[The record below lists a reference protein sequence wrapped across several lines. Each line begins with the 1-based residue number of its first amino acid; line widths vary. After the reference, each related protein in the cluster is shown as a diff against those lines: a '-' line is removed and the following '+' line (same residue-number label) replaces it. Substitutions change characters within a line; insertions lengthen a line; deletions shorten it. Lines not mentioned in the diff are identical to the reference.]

1 EEHAM
6 IELAIMLVFV
16 SPDGEIAGHFGPV
29 SWLEDPGVP
38 LDPRIELLT
47 GLTDADLAGKRIND
61 VAAFG
66 LLDRADL
73 LVAQNAKFDAAWI
86 ERRYPRLAGRA
97 WACSCADIDW
107 LELGYEGRAQ
117 QHLLVQHGWFA
128 NAHRAGDDVWS
139 LFHLLRQ
146 RQADPGGGRVRSH
159 LSRLIEAADTDTAWV
174 EAVGAPYSAKERLK
188 ARSYRW
194 DAQRRTWGR
203 ELGVHQLA
211 AERAWFG
218 SAGLP
223 MFTVRPMTAR
233 ERHR

>member
-1 EEHAM
+1 MNTRTHKSELEVAAGRLEASPDYRVLRAVPKPYSSMPANGEPPVARCLAILDTETTGLWPEEHAM

-29 SWLEDPGVP
+29 SWLEDPGAP
-38 LDPRIELLT
+38 LDPSIELLT

-66 LLDRADL
+66 LLDRADC
-73 LVAQNAKFDAAWI
+73 LVAQNARFDAAWI

-128 NAHRAGDDVWS
+128 NAHRAGADVWS

-146 RQADPGGGRVRSH
+146 RQADPGGGPVRSH
-159 LSRLIEAADTDTAWV
+159 LS
-174 EAVGAPYSAKERLK
+174 
-188 ARSYRW
+188 
-194 DAQRRTWGR
+194 
-203 ELGVHQLA
+203 
-211 AERAWFG
+211 
-218 SAGLP
+218 
-223 MFTVRPMTAR
+223 
-233 ERHR
+233 